1 MRPNKFLPKFKISKH
16 FYSWLI
22 FKSFHLYIISLI
34 TFSCTFITIK
44 ICDNPS
50 EYLRIS
56 QKVLLNY
63 VFSGR
68 ILENSPAERCNRLHV
83 GDRILAVNNVDI
95 SHMHHEEI
103 VNLIKDSGYSVTLT
117 IGPPQGKMM
126 FQDKTEVK
134 LIHTKLVPIVA
145 KSFFIITKH
154 FEKRNS

>member
-1 MRPNKFLPKFKISKH
+1 M
-16 FYSWLI
+16 
-22 FKSFHLYIISLI
+22 
-34 TFSCTFITIK
+34 
-44 ICDNPS
+44 
-50 EYLRIS
+50 
-56 QKVLLNY
+56 
-63 VFSGR
+63 FSGR

-126 FQDKTEVK
+126 LHDKTEVK
-134 LIHTKLVPIVA
+134 LIPTKLVPIVA

-154 FEKRNS
+154 FEKRNSEILFIQHKFCFTILHFPIIFYANNISVINDKENLKH